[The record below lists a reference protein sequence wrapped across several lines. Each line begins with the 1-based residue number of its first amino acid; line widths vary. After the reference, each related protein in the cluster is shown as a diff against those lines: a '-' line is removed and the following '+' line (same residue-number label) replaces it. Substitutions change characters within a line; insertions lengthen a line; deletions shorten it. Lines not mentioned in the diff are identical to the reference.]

1 MQLGIIGLPLVG
13 KTTIFELMT
22 ESEVKASG
30 GGKANTAM
38 ARVPDYRVDWLSGL
52 YKPRKTTYVQME
64 MVDIPGLNPASEKAA
79 TVFLDAVRK
88 ADALLHVVRIFSDE
102 SIPLMGEAVDP
113 VADIEN
119 IHYELLLA
127 DLGLIERRIERIE
140 AGKKKKGQEKEL
152 ALLGKLQAALE
163 NEQAL
168 SNVELD
174 QEEKELSSS
183 YQFLTSKPLLVCL
196 NIGEDQ
202 LIQGTY
208 PDREKVL
215 SYLRSHQLPYVEVS
229 GSIERD
235 IAELDG
241 DERREFMQELGL
253 QEAGIVRVA
262 RTVYESLNL
271 LSFFTV
277 GEDEV
282 RAWTISRGFSAR
294 KAAGRVHSDMERGFI
309 RAEVIAFQDLYSLGT
324 MAAVKEKGLFRLEGK
339 EYQVLDGDIVHFR
352 FNV

>member
-22 ESEVKASG
+22 ESKVKTPG
-30 GGKANTAM
+30 VGKANTAM
-38 ARVPDYRVDWLSGL
+38 ARVPDYRVDWLSAL
-52 YKPRKTTYVQME
+52 YKPKKTTYAQLE
-64 MVDIPGLNPASEKAA
+64 LVDIPGLSPGSEKAA
-79 TVFLDAVRK
+79 VVFLDAVRK
-88 ADALLHVVRIFSDE
+88 ADALLHVVRIFTDE
-102 SIPLMGEAVDP
+102 NVPYLGDAINPLG
-113 VADIEN
+113 DIEN

-127 DLGLIERRIERIE
+127 DLGLVERRIQRIE
-140 AGKKKKGQEKEL
+140 ASKKKKGQEKEL
-152 ALLGKLQAALE
+152 ALLSKLQQALE

-174 QEEKELSSS
+174 GEEEELLLS

-196 NIGEDQ
+196 NIGEDH
-202 LIQGTY
+202 LMQGTY
-208 PDREKVL
+208 PGKDKVVA
-215 SYLRSHQLPYVEVS
+215 YLHSHQLPYVEVS
-229 GSIERD
+229 ASIERD

-241 DERREFMQELGL
+241 DERQEFMHELGL
-253 QEAGIVRVA
+253 QESGMVRVA
-262 RTVYESLNL
+262 RTVYESLDL

-282 RAWTISRGFSAR
+282 KAWTIDSGCSAR
-294 KAAGRVHSDMERGFI
+294 KAAGKIHSDIERGFI
-309 RAEVIAFQDLYSLGT
+309 RAEVVAFQDLYTLGT

-339 EYQVLDGDIVHFR
+339 EYQVLDGDIIHFR